1 MTDKSK
7 IILSSVGLV
16 ITAAIWGFAFVIV
29 KDSLNDVGPVWM
41 MAFRFTIASI
51 LFSIVFVKKF
61 SKLNKTTL
69 FHGAL
74 LGFWIFAAYAFQ
86 TIGCNYTTAGKNA
99 FLTTIYV
106 ILVPLIAWPVYKRRP
121 KWYVALAAI
130 LSITGIGL
138 LALQKGEDSILS
150 MNVGDVLTL
159 ICGIFYAVHIV
170 CVEKFNI
177 SEDPILLTCLQ
188 FIFSAIF
195 SWMMAPVYD
204 GAMPVHVFKDSHV
217 ILNMMYLGVFSTM
230 IAFMLQNIGLKFVP
244 GPLAS
249 LFMSLESVFGV
260 LFSAICLGEKLTGR
274 MYLGCVLIFAAIV
287 IAEVLP
293 GLKKLNT

>member
-177 SEDPILLTCLQ
+177 NEDPILLTCLQ

-217 ILNMMYLGVFSTM
+217 ILSMMYLGVFSTM

-293 GLKKLNT
+293 GLKKTNT